1 MGQNIGKV
9 GLSPQGKY
17 ESGRTYVR
25 LMTVS
30 HNGNYWVAVKDVP
43 ANAAPYDG
51 SAYWHIMAEKGIQ
64 GPQGQSYVD
73 REMVPIVDNLTQG
86 GSANVLSAEQGK
98 ILKQE
103 LTELES
109 EVKDSVANIKPI
121 IINGNVTNA
130 PDEEDITSDDN
141 LLKLK
146 DRVVLNGMGYIILR
160 KNKSLSSQ
168 LTQQN
173 TIYEIRYDFDLQGE
187 AISIPDKCVL
197 FFNGGEINGAS
208 LTFSNTKID
217 NANFK
222 NCRFFGSVCNHK
234 FNIEDYGAVR
244 KSGDCSQLINDIAK
258 LKMSGYGSKTIY
270 IPSGVWDISSPIVLF
285 GGYDEAINIIG
296 DGYSSVIRQ
305 MTDNEYIIKKYEV
318 SNVANLS
325 LMYANQQT
333 SENTR
338 SIAVAVGR
346 SIMSSWRNILIRNA
360 YDGFGYIKSADYD
373 EGVPSTAG
381 AFCYVNDTF
390 DNIRCHRC
398 ANYAFD
404 FGNKEISQADSGS
417 YYANIYINSGDPY
430 TGELYECK
438 GGIRA
443 VSTNAVFSQL
453 NIEGAGFTS
462 NLIKNEGYSALGI
475 SFLHIEAVNP
485 TQPLIY
491 TLNNATTKVAIV
503 ELQTVNFSGNYMK
516 AFTQSGGGYVDL
528 GIIKLRGCSKADGLS
543 VYMCANETNDGFI
556 HIANII
562 YNETSTSLFGAIVN
576 QPSNGRYSVLDDK
589 VLLTSLADLDY
600 RFTSRFGKSRLFE
613 FVKSDE
619 SIDYLCY
626 ANSSE
631 QRRAVMTHPV
641 VDSNGAIVRTAGYNG
656 AIPKLGDTFIGFCF
670 FDRNT
675 NKPIW
680 YKGGDEWVDA
690 TGTKVY

>member
-1 MGQNIGKV
+1 
-9 GLSPQGKY
+9 
-17 ESGRTYVR
+17 
-25 LMTVS
+25 
-30 HNGNYWVAVKDVP
+30 
-43 ANAAPYDG
+43 
-51 SAYWHIMAEKGIQ
+51 
-64 GPQGQSYVD
+64 
-73 REMVPIVDNLTQG
+73 
-86 GSANVLSAEQGK
+86 
-98 ILKQE
+98 
-103 LTELES
+103 
-109 EVKDSVANIKPI
+109 VKDSVANIKPI

-146 DRVVLNGMGYIILR
+146 DRVALNGMGYIILR

-208 LTFSNTKID
+208 LTFSNTKIE

-244 KSGDCSQLINDIAK
+244 KSGDCSQLINDLVR
-258 LKMSGYGSKTIY
+258 LKNVGYGAKTIY
-270 IPSGVWDISSPIVLF
+270 IPSGVWDIYAPIVLF
-285 GGYDEAINIIG
+285 GGYDEAINLIG

-318 SNVANLS
+318 TNIANIA

-333 SENTR
+333 KDNTK
-338 SIAVAVGR
+338 SIACAVGR

-373 EGVPSTAG
+373 ENVPTTDG
-381 AFCYVNDTF
+381 AFCFVNDTY

-398 ANYAFD
+398 ANYGFD
-404 FGNKEISQADSGS
+404 FGNKEVSQADSGS
-417 YYANIYINSGDPY
+417 YYANIYISSVDPY
-430 TGELYECK
+430 TGEAYGCK

-443 VSTNAVFSQL
+443 SSTNAVFSQL
-453 NIEGAGFTS
+453 NIEGDGFTAE
-462 NLIKNEGYSALGI
+462 LIKNEGYSALNI
-475 SFLHIEAVNP
+475 SFLHVELVKP
-485 TQPLIY
+485 TQPIVY
-491 TLNNATTKVAIV
+491 TLNNATTRIDVV
-503 ELQTVNFSGNYMK
+503 ELQTVVFSTNYMK

-528 GIIKLRGCSKADGLS
+528 NMIKLRECSKKEGFVIYA
-543 VYMCANETNDGFI
+543 CANETNDGFI
-556 HIANII
+556 HIGTIV
-562 YNETSTSLFGAIVN
+562 YNNTSNDIFAAIVN

-600 RFTSRFGKSRLFE
+600 RFTARFGKSRLFE
-613 FVKSDE
+613 FVKADE
-619 SIDYLCY
+619 SIDTLCY

-631 QRRAVMTHPV
+631 QRRAIMTHPI
-641 VDSNGAIVRTAGYNG
+641 VDNNGAIVRTAGYNG
-656 AIPKLGDTFIGFCF
+656 AIPKLSDAYIGFCF
-670 FDRNT
+670 YDRNT

-680 YKGGDEWVDA
+680 LMGNNEWVDA
-690 TGTKVY
+690 TGAKVY